1 MKEIYKKYMNLAL
14 KEAEKALKNNEV
26 PVGAILVD
34 ENGEVVAKGYNKK
47 EKTND
52 VTMHAEIVAIRKA
65 SKIYKNWRLN
75 NLTLYVTL
83 LPCLM
88 CEGAIISSNIKKVV
102 YGATDPNL
110 LNHELVIRKDE
121 YFNNKVELIGG
132 IESEKSRHL
141 LSKFFENKRIY
152 K

>member
-1 MKEIYKKYMNLAL
+1 MKEIYKKYMDLAL

-34 ENGEVVAKGYNKK
+34 ENGKVVAKGYNKK

-75 NLTLYVTL
+75 NLTL
-83 LPCLM
+83 
-88 CEGAIISSNIKKVV
+88 
-102 YGATDPNL
+102 
-110 LNHELVIRKDE
+110 
-121 YFNNKVELIGG
+121 
-132 IESEKSRHL
+132 
-141 LSKFFENKRIY
+141 
-152 K
+152 